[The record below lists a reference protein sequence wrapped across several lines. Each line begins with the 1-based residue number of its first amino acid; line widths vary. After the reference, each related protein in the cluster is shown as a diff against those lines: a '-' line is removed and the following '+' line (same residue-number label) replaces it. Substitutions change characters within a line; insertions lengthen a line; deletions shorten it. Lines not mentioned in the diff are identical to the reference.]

1 MIDSAVK
8 EIAGQLNQFLMGRY
22 DLNEDIVVVSN
33 LLEQDSS
40 IDPYVHNKVV
50 VFLVNIERDTGAL
63 RQTKT
68 DKGFERDV
76 KSNPPIYLN
85 LYLMFAGCF
94 GGKNYPQALK
104 FISDTISYYQ
114 KVPVLDRHVTPSLDD
129 RIEKLVLNIE
139 NLNIQDLSN
148 LWGILS
154 NRYLPSILYKVR
166 LVAYD
171 HVDVRSQ
178 TLPIIQQ
185 KITLN
190 PS

>member
-1 MIDSAVK
+1 
-8 EIAGQLNQFLMGRY
+8 
-22 DLNEDIVVVSN
+22 
-33 LLEQDSS
+33 
-40 IDPYVHNKVV
+40 
-50 VFLVNIERDTGAL
+50 
-63 RQTKT
+63 
-68 DKGFERDV
+68 
-76 KSNPPIYLN
+76 
-85 LYLMFAGCF
+85 MFAGCF